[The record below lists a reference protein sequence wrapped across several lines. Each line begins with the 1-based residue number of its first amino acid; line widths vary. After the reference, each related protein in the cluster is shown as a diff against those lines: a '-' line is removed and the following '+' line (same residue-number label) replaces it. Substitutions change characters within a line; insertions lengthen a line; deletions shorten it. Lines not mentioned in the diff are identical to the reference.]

1 MAGPTKQ
8 EELRAAPPPPTTI
21 GGESG
26 FIGRGHGLSSIGV
39 GWQLKSWYKNLTFSS
54 GLFLLGKPTTSWAWW
69 FDLWR
74 SYKVETAGLG
84 LGGPMSH
91 ADTFF

>member
-1 MAGPTKQ
+1 MAV
-8 EELRAAPPPPTTI
+8 EIMVE
-21 GGESG
+21 
-26 FIGRGHGLSSIGV
+26 
-39 GWQLKSWYKNLTFSS
+39 KSNFLL
-54 GLFLLGKPTTSWAWW
+54 GAVFLLGKPTTSWAWW